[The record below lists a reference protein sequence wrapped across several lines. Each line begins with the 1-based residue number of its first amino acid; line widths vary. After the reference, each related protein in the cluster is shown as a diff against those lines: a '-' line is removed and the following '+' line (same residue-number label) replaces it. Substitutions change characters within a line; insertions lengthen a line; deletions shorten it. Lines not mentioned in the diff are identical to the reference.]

1 MAALEFLLL
10 RTNIGLERALPLLLL
25 PTLVLRNLING
36 GGNFSVRPGLDMG
49 FVDSFIF
56 KQTKKNSLYFS
67 ISLSTGLCFFFFL
80 FELCLWKREEMGCL
94 NSYVIAM
101 CGFYLSC
108 VVHLCL
114 CQRDLSYFLLFILF
128 YLIFAR
134 MGRIHC

>member
-36 GGNFSVRPGLDMG
+36 GGYFSVRPGLDMG

-56 KQTKKNSLYFS
+56 KPKKKKKLSLFQYFSLYRTPFF
-67 ISLSTGLCFFFFL
+67 LFFFCFV
-80 FELCLWKREEMGCL
+80 FELCLWKREKMGCPMCH
-94 NSYVIAM
+94 VIAYW
-101 CGFYLSC
+101 CGFYFSC

-114 CQRDLSYFLLFILF
+114 CQRDFFYFILF
-128 YLIFAR
+128 I
-134 MGRIHC
+134 

>member
-36 GGNFSVRPGLDMG
+36 GGYFSVRPGLDMG

-56 KQTKKNSLYFS
+56 KPKKKKNSLYFS
-67 ISLSTGLCFFFFL
+67 ISLSTGLRFFCFFFCFV
-80 FELCLWKREEMGCL
+80 FELCLWKRVKMGCPMC
-94 NSYVIAM
+94 NVIAYW
-101 CGFYLSC
+101 CGFYFSC

-114 CQRDLSYFLLFILF
+114 CQRDFFYFILF
-128 YLIFAR
+128 I
-134 MGRIHC
+134 